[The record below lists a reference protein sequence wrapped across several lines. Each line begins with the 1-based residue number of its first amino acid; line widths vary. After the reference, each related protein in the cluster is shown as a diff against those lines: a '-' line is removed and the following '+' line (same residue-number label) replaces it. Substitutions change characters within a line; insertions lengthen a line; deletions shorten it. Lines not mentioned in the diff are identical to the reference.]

1 MANVSKITP
10 AEFGQDCEPKEVL
23 ADLLEKYRKPSF
35 GSMSK
40 RDVDIMMFEALQ
52 DLGIIKANPK
62 IYDVM
67 QLLHVT
73 RAKARNLIYEVALR
87 RTETEEYLKKQLCD
101 ILNEGISFAEKGKVT
116 LEIDNPLVIDY
127 LRKELKDLKHLTD
140 GSFSPELVKMSN
152 EAFADLYW
160 KEMEGT
166 QKEINAK
173 LKKLGMKESGSQA
186 VLGILQEGLIAAVG
200 TVAGESLGTFT
211 EQLINKAIKAYKDR
225 QKEKER
231 EKSKQQK

>member
-87 RTETEEYLKKQLCD
+87 RTETEEDLKKQLCD

-186 VLGILQEGLIAAVG
+186 IFGILQEGLIAAVG

-231 EKSKQQK
+231 EKSK